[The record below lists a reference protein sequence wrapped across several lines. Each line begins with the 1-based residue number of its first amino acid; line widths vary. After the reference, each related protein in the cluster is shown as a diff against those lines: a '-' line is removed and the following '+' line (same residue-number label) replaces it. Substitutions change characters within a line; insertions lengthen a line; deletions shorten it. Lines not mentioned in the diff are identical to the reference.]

1 MTVKTAPAIS
11 TTASLFPRYQSR
23 QNSSSL
29 STGISCYNKT
39 KHFIITTAA
48 DTTMQDSWQQKKLKL
63 PKMREKILLLLQP
76 ILLVMEQKKS
86 LKSRSLLRIN
96 LHRQRQPKFPNCS
109 GILRR
114 EHSLELMMVKVRLKN
129 PRMNLV
135 VVKILLVKLLKL
147 WLKWRKGILTRI
159 KHLCFIFLLKINSL
173 LKTKTLAVLPE

>member
-39 KHFIITTAA
+39 KHFIVTTAA
-48 DTTMQDSWQQKKLKL
+48 DTTMQDSWQQEQQKKLKL

-86 LKSRSLLRIN
+86 LKLRSLLRIN
-96 LHRQRQPKFPNCS
+96 LHRQRQPKFQNCK

-114 EHSLELMMVKVRLKN
+114 EHSLELMMVKVRWKN
-129 PRMNLV
+129 PRMNLLV
-135 VVKILLVKLLKL
+135 VVNLLLAKLLKL
-147 WLKWRKGILTRI
+147 WWKWRKGILTRI
-159 KHLCFIFLLKINSL
+159 KHLLLAIL
-173 LKTKTLAVLPE
+173 TED